1 MRHLAGVCG
10 KEASHRFTGVA
21 CKRVAFFSLTRR
33 FLCEFYQTLD
43 EAVRTYDGEAP
54 SSLHRIAV
62 RPDVESLFHSL
73 SPYFLCGQALP
84 EETARLK
91 MTEAAYLLLNSDRS
105 YAAALFDFT
114 STCKMNMLD
123 LLVEHDSTDFRWKLY
138 FIRKNS
144 RDKV

>member
-1 MRHLAGVCG
+1 M
-10 KEASHRFTGVA
+10 
-21 CKRVAFFSLTRR
+21 
-33 FLCEFYQTLD
+33 
-43 EAVRTYDGEAP
+43 
-54 SSLHRIAV
+54 
-62 RPDVESLFHSL
+62 ESLFHSL

>member
-1 MRHLAGVCG
+1 MCHLAGVCG

-21 CKRVAFFSLTRR
+21 SQRVAFFSLTRR

-43 EAVRTYDGEAP
+43 EAVRTFDGEAP
-54 SSLHRIAV
+54 SALHRIAV

-91 MTEAAYLLLNSDRS
+91 MTESAYLLLNSDRS